1 MAQIHGVNLATF
13 SVKQLDD
20 IIQEAEKQKGATQ
33 AATTIAVMAAWKA
46 AHKWLMEN
54 APDDLGESFKAIP
67 QQAGPR
73 ESNIMKKYDMSETQ
87 RDASIE
93 KGRKAIASL

>member
-46 AHKWLMEN
+46 AHKWLLEN
-54 APDDLGESFKAIP
+54 SARRSWGVVQGHSA
-67 QQAGPR
+67 
-73 ESNIMKKYDMSETQ
+73 
-87 RDASIE
+87 ASRPARIQHHE
-93 KGRKAIASL
+93 EVRYVGNSARQGY